1 MHITIMSPKL
11 STEILRMYQTPYL
24 CWK

>member
-1 MHITIMSPKL
+1 MHITIMSPEL